1 MLKYLR
7 HRDWAYILIAVGLIV
22 VQVWLDLKMPDY
34 TAKLTSVVSSGM
46 ATNKDVWVNGGKML
60 LCALGSLASAI
71 MCGFFTARVASSYS
85 LNLRQAMFDKI
96 SSFSS
101 TEMKKFSTPSLITR
115 TTNDVSQI
123 QMFVAMGLQILIKAP
138 ILAVWAI
145 CKISSTSFEWTLATF
160 VSVAVI
166 VVAVGIIVALCLPKF
181 RKVQK
186 LIDNLNN
193 ATRENVSGVRVVRAF
208 NAESYQE
215 NKFEK
220 ANKELTDSQLF
231 TSKIMGIMF
240 PVMTIAMNGLT
251 LAIYWIGAY
260 LINQAPIME
269 RAMLIGD
276 MTAFT
281 QYALQ
286 VVMAFMMLISIFIIL
301 PRAIVSGKRINEILK
316 TQLSM
321 KDGAGLNNNKQS
333 GKVEFRDVSFKY
345 FDGNKDVISNISF
358 TANSGETVALI
369 GSTGCGKTTIIN
381 LIPRFEDADAGEVLI
396 DDINVK
402 DYSYE
407 ELQSKIAVVSQKAV
421 LFKGDIKSNITYG
434 CKEEVAD
441 DDPRIDNALRVAR
454 ADFVY
459 NLEKGIKSEVAQGGT
474 NFSGGQ
480 KQRLSIARAIFKGAE
495 ILIFDDSF
503 SALDYKTDKEVRD
516 NIKNLLEDKTI
527 IIVAQRIGTIRN
539 ADKIIVLDDGK
550 VAGVGKHEELLN
562 TCSLYKEI
570 ALSQLSEE
578 EL

>member
-7 HRDWAYILIAVGLIV
+7 KRDWIYVMTAVALIV

-34 TAKLTSVVSSGM
+34 TAKLTTVVSSGM
-46 ATNKDVWVNGGKML
+46 AKSKDVWINGGKML
-60 LCALGSLASAI
+60 LCALGSMVSAI
-71 MCGFFTARVASSYS
+71 MCGFFTARVASAYS
-85 LNLRQAMFDKI
+85 RNLREALFNKI
-96 SSFSS
+96 TLFSS
-101 TEMKKFSTPSLITR
+101 AEMKKFSTPSLITR

-123 QMFVAMGLQILIKAP
+123 QMFVAMGLQVIVKAP

-145 CKISSTSFEWTLATF
+145 CKISSTSFEWTLVTF
-160 VSVAVI
+160 VCVAVI
-166 VVAVGIIVALCLPKF
+166 IVAVGIIVGCCLPKF
-181 RKVQK
+181 RKIQK

-208 NAESYQE
+208 NAERYQE
-215 NKFEK
+215 SKFEQ
-220 ANKELTDSQLF
+220 ANNNLTQNQLF
-231 TSKIMGIMF
+231 TSKVMGLMM
-240 PVMTIAMNGLT
+240 PVMTVAMNGLT

-260 LINQAPIME
+260 LINQAPILE
-269 RAMLIGD
+269 RAIIIGD

-301 PRAIVSGKRINEILK
+301 PRAIVSGKRITQVLK
-316 TQLSM
+316 TNLSM
-321 KDGAGLNNNKQS
+321 QSGNCKSGNKVI
-333 GKVEFRDVSFKY
+333 GKVEFKDVSFKY
-345 FDGNKDVISNISF
+345 NDGTKDVVSNISF
-358 TANSGETVALI
+358 VANSGETVALI

-381 LIPRFEDADAGEVLI
+381 LIPRFEEVMEGEVLI
-396 DDINVK
+396 DEINVK
-402 DYSYE
+402 DYDYN
-407 ELQSKIAVVSQKAV
+407 ELQNKVAVVSQKAV

-434 CKEEVAD
+434 SDEQIDD
-441 DDPRIDNALRVAR
+441 DDPRIERALKVAH

-459 NLEKGIKSEVAQGGT
+459 ALDKGIKSEVAQNGT

-480 KQRLSIARAIFKGAE
+480 KQRLSIARAIFKDAE

-516 NIKNLLEDKTI
+516 NINQVLDDKTI

-539 ADKIIVLDDGK
+539 ADKILVIDSGK
-550 VAGVGKHEELLN
+550 VVGEGKHEELLD
-562 TCSLYKEI
+562 TCPLYKEI